1 MIDRATAAG
10 RLQRLPALA
19 VPDPADPGDPDGA
32 ASPIRAVTRQI
43 AFDPGGWTPQRA
55 GKIAELFDGLAPQ
68 WGERAEPQR
77 LAAVADALNRGD
89 VHAPVCLEL
98 GSGTG
103 TFTELLTRRFETV
116 LAADLSLE
124 MLRRAPVT
132 VGTRLWA
139 DAARLPVRDASV
151 DAVVL
156 VNMFLFPDELARV
169 LRPGGTVVW
178 VSSLGPRTP
187 IYLDPLEVLDA
198 LGPGWSGVA
207 SAWGEAT
214 WCVARR

>member
-1 MIDRATAAG
+1 MTDRVDAAA
-10 RLQRLPALA
+10 RLRELPARA
-19 VPDPADPGDPDGA
+19 VPDPDAPTDQDGSL
-32 ASPIRAVTRQI
+32 SPIRAVTRQI

-55 GKIAELFDGLAPQ
+55 AKIAELFDGLAPQ
-68 WGERAEPQR
+68 WGERSGPQR
-77 LAAVADALNRGD
+77 RAALTDALERGE
-89 VHAPVCLEL
+89 VHASVCVEV

-103 TFTELLTRRFETV
+103 TFTEVLARRFETV
-116 LAADLSLE
+116 LAVDLSPE
-124 MLRRAPVT
+124 MLRRAPAT

-139 DAARLPVRDASV
+139 DAARLPLGDGSV

-156 VNMFLFPDELARV
+156 VNMFLFADELARV
-169 LRPGGTVVW
+169 LRPGGAVVW

-187 IYLDPLEVLDA
+187 IYLAPVEVLEA